1 MINSLVSAF
10 TINIYG
16 ILAVLSALLALSIA
30 IIAFGRTKTLGG
42 RSLGLINVSVA
53 TWSTFAALNYLSVAL
68 ALKIW
73 WLKLSYLGILSL
85 PVFLL
90 LIALEYNGSIGW
102 WLNWKRIGM
111 LFIIPLISFL
121 MGLSNEWHH
130 LVYAEIS
137 ASPFGPFLHVS
148 FGWYFWVG
156 VAGYSYL
163 LILSCVLILT
173 QVAWQNVSIYRR
185 QIMLLLFSIFV
196 PVFGNVLF
204 LLRLLPIY
212 MDPTSI
218 LFSITCALFALG
230 IFRFRLLDL
239 VPVALHQVVESLGDV
254 ILVVDVLDRLVYINP
269 AAAIIL
275 GQERAKL
282 IGQPVTQAL
291 PALVDRQARSA
302 GPRSSFSLVNS
313 GSLRHYSVEISPLH
327 EPGQI
332 PGGQVV
338 VLHDIT
344 LLKQAQETFQR
355 AAISEERE
363 RMAQELHDHLGQ
375 VLGYLQLNTQSIR
388 DQIEQGSYT
397 AALGQLQSL
406 SLIAQSASQDV
417 HQFILDSNTQ
427 AADVRSFS
435 GVVKDYLQRFETI
448 TGLRVRLSLPDES
461 IDALLSQESYFS
473 LLRII
478 QEALTNARKHARASL
493 VQIIFSVEEHALA
506 VVISDDGIGFEN
518 QPEQDGFGLEII
530 RKRAQQVGADV
541 VIRSAKQQ
549 GTQVLLKFPRL
560 WQQSTNHELLG
571 LRVLVVDDHPLFAE
585 GISKSLASRGLD
597 VAGIARDGDEAL
609 RLADELKPDL
619 VLLDVPLPNQSGP
632 QLIQAIKENCPAAQ
646 VVIFS
651 LNADDEA
658 LVESMGAGANGFLL
672 KNQPTEEFFQ
682 ALAAIR
688 RGETQLAPGL
698 ANQLARRLRSI
709 EAGQPRREQAIQA
722 LQAAGL
728 SSQQIDI
735 LALVAQGKIYKEIA
749 TELKLSESAIK
760 YHSDRIQ
767 SLLNLPNRAELVAYA
782 IKTGLAPNRRSAP
795 EKPA

>member
-1 MINSLVSAF
+1 MINSLFSAF

-16 ILAVLSALLALSIA
+16 ILAALAALLALSIA
-30 IIAFGRTKTLGG
+30 IVASGRTKTLGG
-42 RSLGLINVSVA
+42 RSLALINISVA
-53 TWSTFAALNYLSVAL
+53 TWSFFAALNYLSVEV

-73 WLKLSYLGILSL
+73 WLKFTYLGILSL

-90 LIALEYNGSIGW
+90 MIALEYNGSIGW

-121 MGLSNEWHH
+121 LGLTNEWHH
-130 LVYAEIS
+130 LVYAEIT
-137 ASPFGPFLHVS
+137 ASPVGPFLRVS

-173 QVAWQNVSIYRR
+173 QVAWQNISIYRR
-185 QIMLLLFSIFV
+185 QIILLLFSIFV
-196 PVFGNVLF
+196 PAIGNMLF
-204 LLRLLPIY
+204 LLKLLPIY

-239 VPVALHQVVESLGDV
+239 VPVALHQVVESLADI
-254 ILVVDVLDRLVYINP
+254 ILVVDALDRLVYINP
-269 AAAIIL
+269 VAAIIL
-275 GQERAKL
+275 GRERAKL
-282 IGQPVTQAL
+282 IGQPVTQVL
-291 PALVDRQARSA
+291 PALVDRQTRSA
-302 GPRSSFSLVNS
+302 GPRTSLSLVNS
-313 GSLRHYSVEISPLH
+313 GSLRHYNVEISPLH

-332 PGGQVV
+332 PGGQVI

-344 LLKQAQETFQR
+344 LLNQAQEAFQR

-375 VLGYLQLNTQSIR
+375 VLGYLQLHTQSIR

-397 AALGQLQSL
+397 SALGQLQSL

-427 AADVRSFS
+427 TADVRSFS
-435 GVVKDYLQRFETI
+435 GVVKDYLERFETI
-448 TGLRVRLSLPDES
+448 TGLRVRLSLPVES

-478 QEALTNARKHARASL
+478 QEALTNARKHAQASL

-506 VVISDDGIGFEN
+506 VVISDDGVGFEN
-518 QPEQDGFGLEII
+518 RPEQGGFGLEII
-530 RKRAQQVGADV
+530 RKRAQQVEAEV
-541 VIRSAKQQ
+541 VIRSAMQQ

-560 WQQSTNHELLG
+560 RQQSPNHELLG

-585 GISKSLASRGLD
+585 GIAKSLASRGLD

-632 QLIQAIKENCPAAQ
+632 QLIQAIKENCPTVQ

-658 LVESMGAGANGFLL
+658 LVESIGAGANGFLL
-672 KNQPTEEFFQ
+672 KNQPTEEFFH

-735 LALVAQGKIYKEIA
+735 LALLAQGKIYKEIA
-749 TELKLSESAIK
+749 AELNLSESAIK

-795 EKPA
+795 